1 MEVCMVT
8 RAQKIRLGIFIVIS
22 ITVILIA
29 VGTLSYD
36 RIFDT
41 KDIYYI
47 SYEDVSVSG
56 LDIGSQVKYLGLNV
70 GNVRN
75 IKIDPKDIN
84 RIIVMVAIER
94 DTPIKEDVRAEIS
107 SIGITGLKQ
116 IELRGGTVESDMLA
130 PGGYIQPGKSL
141 TEDITGRAEVIT
153 EKIELVLNNL
163 IEFSGIENQNRIFSF
178 FDESVNTVQKVSE
191 VLDENRERMERT
203 MANLDTLVVELKGL
217 STAAKY
223 TAESFNRFISS
234 DTLTTI
240 LADMQ
245 DITSTVR
252 QVDLT
257 KLIEDVNKV
266 LVSLD
271 DVLNHTETL
280 VMRNTGKFVETIDE
294 LHLITRYLSSTARQ
308 IDSNPSIL
316 IRGSRPSNPPDNRLE
331 R

>member
-1 MEVCMVT
+1 MVT
-8 RAQKIRLGIFIVIS
+8 RAQKIRLGIFIMAAMTVVI
-22 ITVILIA
+22 IT

-56 LDIGSQVKYLGLNV
+56 LDVGSQVKYLGLNV

-75 IKIDPKDIN
+75 IKIDPENIN
-84 RIIVMVAIER
+84 KIIVTIAI
-94 DTPIKEDVRAEIS
+94 DPGTPIKEDVRAEIS
-107 SIGITGLKQ
+107 TIGITGLKQ

-130 PGGYIQPGKSL
+130 PGGYIQPGKSI

-163 IEFSGIENQNRIFSF
+163 LELSSHDNQERIFSF
-178 FDESVNTVQKVSE
+178 VDESANTVRKIGEIV
-191 VLDENRERMERT
+191 DENRDRMDRT
-203 MANLDTLVVELKGL
+203 MANLDTLIVELKGV
-217 STAAKY
+217 SVATNSAAR
-223 TAESFNRFISS
+223 TFDRFLQS

-252 QVDLT
+252 QVDLE
-257 KLIEDVNKV
+257 KLTTDINRV
-266 LVSLD
+266 LISLD
-271 DVLNHTETL
+271 DILNHAETM
-280 VMRNTGKFVETIDE
+280 VIRNSGKFVDTVDE
-294 LHLITRYLSSTARQ
+294 LHLITRYLSSTARR

-316 IRGSRPSNPPDNRLE
+316 IRGSRPENPPDDKLE